1 MSGYTPGDPQPEH
14 DGDVFEQMKRESGDE
29 GQDTVK
35 QSFTVNLSAVLS
47 VIKNWLQKR
56 R

>member
-29 GQDTVK
+29 GQDVVNK
-35 QSFTVNLSAVLS
+35 SFTVSLTAL
-47 VIKNWLQKR
+47 WQKLFNR
-56 R
+56 NKGV